1 MVDNCQQ
8 FLLFFHLLEFIWK
21 IDKTLYHAPFE
32 AHGIYLE
39 NKFVYQKLKV
49 YVQLT

>member
-39 NKFVYQKLKV
+39 NKFVYQLF
-49 YVQLT
+49 

>member
-8 FLLFFHLLEFIWK
+8 FFTLFHLLEFTQK
-21 IDKTLYHAPFE
+21 IDKALYHAPFE

-39 NKFVYQKLKV
+39 NKFVKTKNLC
-49 YVQLT
+49 TID